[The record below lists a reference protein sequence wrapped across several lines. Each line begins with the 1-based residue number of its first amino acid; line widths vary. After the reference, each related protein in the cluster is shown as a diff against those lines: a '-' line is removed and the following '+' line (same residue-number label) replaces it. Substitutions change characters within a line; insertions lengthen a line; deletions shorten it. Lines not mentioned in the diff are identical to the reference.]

1 MSPGETAMDDAR
13 MLTGQAVDH
22 LDTWRDAAGECL
34 LHRAVIAPLRL
45 LREQAAVA
53 GIELCVASG
62 FRSFERQLAIWNA
75 KACGERP
82 VLDERGRPQDWERLD
97 ARRRTYAI
105 LRWSALPGASRHH
118 WGTDLDVWDAAA
130 VGAGYRLRLEPEEY
144 APGGPFHRLSIWLD
158 AHLGAASG
166 FARPYGGDTGVAAEP
181 WHLSYLPLA
190 ARFER
195 QLTPALLRRTLEGA
209 ALELKAVVL
218 DELAEIHA
226 RFVATGQHRAGAG
239 PLHPRS

>member
-13 MLTGQAVDH
+13 MLTGQVLDH

-45 LREQAAVA
+45 LCEQAAAA

-75 KACGERP
+75 KARGERP
-82 VLDERGRPQDWERLD
+82 VFDEHGRPCVWERLD
-97 ARRRTYAI
+97 ARQRTYAI

-130 VGAGYRLRLEPEEY
+130 VGADYRLRLEPEEY
-144 APGGPFHRLSIWLD
+144 ARGGPFHRLSTWLD
-158 AHLGAASG
+158 VHLDAASG
-166 FARPYGGDTGVAAEP
+166 FARPYAGGTGVAAEP

-195 QLTPALLRRTLEGA
+195 QLTPALLRRTLDGA

-218 DELAEIHA
+218 EELAEIHG
-226 RFVATGQHRAGAG
+226 RFVATGQVRAGVW